1 MAAAEITPKYFN
13 LQGSVPV
20 VGRFLKVTQADWIV
34 LPYPGVLNIRG
45 TLYTGADEA
54 TLSFGTITV
63 NNKGT
68 AYTAT
73 DTAIV
78 GDAAA
83 ITRQTPYYIQ
93 TTSGELILVTVD
105 ATPATSTAT
114 LSGLVRGCLG
124 TTASAT
130 GLADDN
136 TVYIRNMVV
145 FGAATTGYV
154 GFVAYPMPREPK
166 AALYA

>member
-13 LQGSVPV
+13 LQGSIPV
-20 VGRFLKVTQADWIV
+20 VGRFTKATQADWIV
-34 LPYPGVLNIRG
+34 LPYPGCFNLRG

-54 TLSFGTITV
+54 TLSNGTITV

-68 AYTAT
+68 AYAAT
-73 DTAIV
+73 TTAIV

-83 ITRQTPYYIQ
+83 ITRQTPYYVQ
-93 TTSGELILVTVD
+93 SSSGELMLVTTD
-105 ATPATSTAT
+105 ATPTTSTAT
-114 LSGLVRGCLG
+114 LTVVRGCLG

-136 TVYIRNMVV
+136 TLYIKNMVI
-145 FGAATTGYV
+145 FGAATTGVV
-154 GFVAYPMPREPK
+154 GFTFIPMPYEPK
-166 AALYA
+166 ANLFG

>member
-1 MAAAEITPKYFN
+1 MAAAEITPKYWN
-13 LQGSVPV
+13 LQGSIPV

-34 LPYPGVLNIRG
+34 LPYPGVFNVRG

-54 TLSFGTITV
+54 TLSFATIIV

-73 DTAIV
+73 STSIV
-78 GDAAA
+78 GDAAV
-83 ITRQTPYYIQ
+83 ITRQTPYYVQ
-93 TTSGELILVTVD
+93 TSSGEIMMVVTD
-105 ATPATSTAT
+105 ATPGTAVAT
-114 LSGLVRGCLG
+114 LTVIRGCLG

-136 TVYIRNMVV
+136 TLYVRNMIV

-154 GFVAYPMPREPK
+154 GFVAYPMPGEPK
-166 AALYA
+166 APLFA